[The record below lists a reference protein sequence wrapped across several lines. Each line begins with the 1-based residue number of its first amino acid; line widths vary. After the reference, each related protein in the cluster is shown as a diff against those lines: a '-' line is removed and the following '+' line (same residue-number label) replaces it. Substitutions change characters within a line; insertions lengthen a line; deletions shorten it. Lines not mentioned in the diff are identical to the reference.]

1 MGDAAG
7 SPPQGYNGLLN
18 KSSFLNPAVHSV
30 GPSPVMHAHLAAAMQ
45 RPWNN
50 STPVKPKAGSSP
62 SYSPV
67 PSEDA
72 APLNTSS
79 STGSMAPDGPA
90 APQPRAASQPRAAFQ
105 NPTSAYT
112 RPVPVPDKE
121 NAVNGQEEAP
131 WWDFWPKLSMC
142 AMSQLGCCSGN
153 QGDTM
158 RQRKALCGVG
168 IVFSEANHGALVVQ
182 QVVPRS
188 PAAGCGRIEVG
199 DELMTIGSKN
209 VYRQNADAITPLVL
223 GEEGT
228 DVEMTFL
235 RRRGPGSS
243 PLDQGEQIQV
253 TLQRRFFAP
262 DRIPGYIDP

>member
-7 SPPQGYNGLLN
+7 SPPPEYNGLLN
-18 KSSFLNPAVHSV
+18 KPFLNPAVHSL
-30 GPSPVMHAHLAAAMQ
+30 GPSPVMHHHLAAAMQ

-50 STPVKPKAGSSP
+50 STPKKAKPGASP

-67 PSEDA
+67 STEEG
-72 APLNTSS
+72 APLNTSN
-79 STGSMAPDGPA
+79 STGSLAPEGPGLQQPRSTFQPA
-90 APQPRAASQPRAAFQ
+90 AHSGTP
-105 NPTSAYT
+105 AYA

-131 WWDFWPKLSMC
+131 WWDLFPKISL
-142 AMSQLGCCSGN
+142 ALGCCSGN

-188 PAAGCGRIEVG
+188 PAADCGRIEVG

-243 PLDQGEQIQV
+243 PFDQGEKIQV

-262 DRIPGYIDP
+262 GKVPGYIDP

>member
-1 MGDAAG
+1 MGDASS

-18 KSSFLNPAVHSV
+18 KSAFLNPAVHSV
-30 GPSPVMHAHLAAAMQ
+30 GPSPVMHQHLAAAMQ

-50 STPVKPKAGSSP
+50 STPVKPKAGASP
-62 SYSPV
+62 AYSPV
-67 PSEDA
+67 PSEDG
-72 APLNTSS
+72 APLNTSA
-79 STGSMAPDGPA
+79 STGSLAPDGPA
-90 APQPRAASQPRAAFQ
+90 APLPRTAFHPSADGAAP
-105 NPTSAYT
+105 AYA
-112 RPVPVPDKE
+112 RPAPVADKE

-131 WWDFWPKLSMC
+131 WWDIFPKLSMC

-188 PAAGCGRIEVG
+188 PASDCGRIEVG

-235 RRRGPGSS
+235 RRRGAGSS
-243 PLDQGEQIQV
+243 PFDQGEQIQV

-262 DRIPGYIDP
+262 GNVPGYIDPS